1 MSLDIA
7 ARLTEA
13 NDKVDAAIAADEAG
27 DPARA
32 VQLLEQAGILIAM
45 IPDSKLEEESF
56 SWDREAINNA
66 IAAIKRRS
74 AGSSGIKTQEVR
86 YARG

>member
-27 DPARA
+27 NPARA
-32 VQLLEQAGILIAM
+32 VQLLEQAAILIAV

-56 SWDREAINNA
+56 SWDREAINA
-66 IAAIKRRS
+66 SIAALKRRAA
-74 AGSSGIKTQEVR
+74 AGTGVKTQEVR
-86 YARG
+86 YVRG